1 MTADDHLYLYEEI
14 MLLALRDK
22 EGTISSG
29 VMYQHAIAGAILAE
43 LLLDNHIT
51 LDKTS
56 KRKLIDVTATARVGD
71 PLLDEC
77 LEKVRSKRRASMQT
91 WISRFSG
98 IKDLKHRVAGQLCRR
113 GILRADEDQVLMIFS
128 RKIYPEVNPEPE
140 RRLVNRLRNAIFT
153 DTEELDP
160 RTVVLVSLAHNTE
173 LLKATF
179 DKKEL
184 KSRKKRIKQ
193 IVDGEITG
201 KAAKEAI
208 DAMHAAVMV
217 SCIMPAI
224 VATSVAS

>member
-56 KRKLIDVTATARVGD
+56 KRKLIDVTAAARVGD

-113 GILRADEDQVLMIFS
+113 GILRADEDH
-128 RKIYPEVNPEPE
+128 
-140 RRLVNRLRNAIFT
+140 
-153 DTEELDP
+153 
-160 RTVVLVSLAHNTE
+160 VSLAHNTE

>member
-56 KRKLIDVTATARVGD
+56 KRKLIDVTAAARVGD

-98 IKDLKHRVAGQLCRR
+98 IKDLKHRVAGQLC
-113 GILRADEDQVLMIFS
+113 LS